1 MARMLVAAVVAVGS
15 GVLVA
20 APAGAATSTPEPT
33 ATTAATSIRAIA
45 RCSPRGGRAVPTM
58 SVPA

>member
-20 APAGAATSTPEPT
+20 APAGTPSSRASTAVWPT
-33 ATTAATSIRAIA
+33 
-45 RCSPRGGRAVPTM
+45 GR
-58 SVPA
+58 

>member
-20 APAGAATSTPEPT
+20 APAGAT
-33 ATTAATSIRAIA
+33 RARSA
-45 RCSPRGGRAVPTM
+45 R
-58 SVPA
+58 

>member
-20 APAGAATSTPEPT
+20 ARPAPT
-33 ATTAATSIRAIA
+33 RARSA
-45 RCSPRGGRAVPTM
+45 R
-58 SVPA
+58 